1 MNIKEEIRQLKRE
14 IADCNKVLD
23 EKTSRLLALEVK
35 MADSIDEV
43 KKNDKYIGKYYK
55 RVTDR
60 TIQLY
65 HPQEYGIH
73 YCAFDWRSHIVYEGL
88 YCTYRDCGTEGTEF
102 KFGLQAPIA
111 QDYLINDF
119 VEITK
124 EEFEEELKTLMNDVM
139 DIFKTDTFYPNN
151 DEARLYE
158 TVKAKNQW
166 I

>member
-14 IADCNKVLD
+14 IAEYNKVLD
-23 EKTSRLLALEVK
+23 EKTSRLLELEVK

-43 KKNDKYIGKYYK
+43 KKKDKYIGKYYK

-60 TIQLY
+60 TILY
-65 HPQEYGIH
+65 HPQEYGSH

-111 QDYLINDF
+111 QDYLVNDF

-139 DIFKTDTFYPNN
+139 DIFKTDTFYPN
-151 DEARLYE
+151 DKKARIYE
-158 TVKAKNQW
+158 TVKAKNKW
-166 I
+166 L